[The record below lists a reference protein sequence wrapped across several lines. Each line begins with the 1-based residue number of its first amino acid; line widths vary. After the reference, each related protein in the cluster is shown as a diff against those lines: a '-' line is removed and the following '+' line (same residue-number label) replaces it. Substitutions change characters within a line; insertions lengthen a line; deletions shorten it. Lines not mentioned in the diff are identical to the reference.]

1 MPPSE
6 HAKIGGSNL
15 KQALA
20 CTPSIRMQE
29 AYPET
34 EVSEAAAEGTLA
46 HAIAE
51 EHLRQLIDRKK
62 VKTSARHKADPLYRP
77 AMEDY
82 VDVYTDYVLELYE
95 TAKETTPD
103 AMLLIEE
110 HVDFGNYVPGG
121 YGTSDV
127 VLIAD
132 NVMHVVDLKYG
143 KGVPVFAE
151 GNPQLRIYAL
161 GALNSYDMLYDIDTV
176 VMHIVQPR
184 LDSITSDQMS
194 VEELKRWGTEY
205 VKPRAEMAIRGEGMT
220 QPGDHC
226 KFCRCKVTCRA
237 YNERMLDVGV
247 IMQDDRQPNELSDA
261 EIATVLDRA
270 GEIASWA
277 RTVKKW
283 AEDQAINFGR
293 EFPGF
298 KVVEGRS
305 NRAIADEDAAL
316 AKLIEAGYAPA
327 DIMEMVGISGLE
339 ERIGKNNLAE
349 ILGDLIIKPAGKPTL
364 VKYTD
369 KRPAINSSERAQAM
383 FTSLD

>member
-1 MPPSE
+1 MPPSK

-29 AYPET
+29 AYPD

-51 EHLRQLIDRKK
+51 EHLRQLLGHKK
-62 VKTSARHKADPLYRP
+62 IKTSARHKADPLYRP
-77 AMEDY
+77 VMEDY
-82 VDVYTDYVLELYE
+82 VEVYTDYVLELYE
-95 TAKETTPD
+95 EAKESTPD
-103 AMLLIEE
+103 ALLLIEE
-110 HVDFGNYVPGG
+110 HVDFGEYVPGG

-132 NVMHVVDLKYG
+132 NVMHIVDLKYG
-143 KGVPVFAE
+143 KGVPVSAE

-161 GALNSYDMLYDIDTV
+161 GALNSYDMLYSIDTV

-184 LDSITSDQMS
+184 LDSITTDQIR
-194 VEELKRWGTEY
+194 VQDLKQWGTEY
-205 VKPRAEMAIRGEGMT
+205 VKPRAEMALRGEGT
-220 QPGDHC
+220 TVPGDHC

-237 YNERMLDVGV
+237 YNQRMLEVGD
-247 IMQDDRQPNELSDA
+247 IMQDDRQPNELSNE
-261 EIATVLDRA
+261 EIAMVLDRA
-270 GEIASWA
+270 SEIASWA

-283 AEDQAINFGR
+283 AEDQAINLGK

-305 NRAIADEDAAL
+305 NRAIVDEDAAF

-327 DIMEMVGISGLE
+327 DVMEMVGISGLE
-339 ERIGKNNLAE
+339 ERIGKKNLAE

-364 VKYTD
+364 VKESD